1 MFCWKIFS
9 GNQPEVPCLSTTLE
23 THNIE
28 YPTTELGCSSKP
40 ALRSSFAFMD
50 KGQKSIIQL
59 KRSDGNLPNSNWL
72 ERFGFSCIVIDIAR
86 NIPY

>member
-50 KGQKSIIQL
+50 KGQESIIQL

-72 ERFGFSCIVIDIAR
+72 ERLPQVCLTSSLSHPRG
-86 NIPY
+86 